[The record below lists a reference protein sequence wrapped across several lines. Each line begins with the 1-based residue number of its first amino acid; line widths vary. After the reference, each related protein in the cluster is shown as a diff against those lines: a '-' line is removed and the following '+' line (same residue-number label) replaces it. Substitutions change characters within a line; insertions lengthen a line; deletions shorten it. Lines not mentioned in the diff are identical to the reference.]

1 MKLSSAIS
9 DRQALLII
17 MLVGF
22 IAYFNAFDVP
32 FYFDDLDNLKH
43 PDLKLENLTLESV
56 ERSLTGGLLKTRPVA
71 NLSFA
76 LNYYIGGYRVQGY
89 HLVNLIIHI
98 TSGFLLFLLIKI
110 TLSLVGEA
118 NNKDKIYMISLLAA
132 LLWLVHPLCTQSITY
147 IVQRMN
153 SLVSMLYLLSLVLY
167 IYGRIEQN
175 KNYSSSFMTKGTGL
189 FFLSVLSGIL
199 ALGSKENAA
208 TLPVTIFLYEWYFF
222 RQLSLSWLKRALPII
237 GVVFLFVLTLGWL
250 YTDGH
255 LVERI
260 VGGYGNRD
268 FTLTQRLLTQPRVIL
283 HYISLIVYPD
293 PDRLVLDYN
302 FPISTS
308 FLNPTSTIYAISC
321 LFGLFSLALCIAKRE
336 RIISFC
342 LIWFFINLSVES
354 TTIPLEMV
362 YEHRTYLPSMGLVTI
377 AVYLLFRFVG
387 HRLISSFIVVGIC
400 VLCTVWTMQRNSVW
414 RDPIAFWESN
424 LSKYPDSSRVN
435 ANLGSAYYEVGD
447 IDKAESYYKLA
458 TALQPRNKAVLKNL
472 GALAMRRGDIE
483 KAKKYFVASLK
494 QDQRFSP
501 ALMELGGLL
510 MREEQFTEAEKVYK
524 KLLKNVLAPEVRQK
538 INMYLAQ
545 IYLRLN
551 RLSEAKVT
559 IANLT
564 GTGLEETD
572 MHLLRAELNLKVGKN
587 TEAISD
593 YERAI
598 LSDQNLWEAHY
609 NIARLY
615 SQEGDVQKA
624 ENHYKLALQ
633 SMPSAL
639 PVRYNYANTILRQ
652 EKYVEAV
659 KEYTLLIQDDF
670 HLADAFNN
678 RGLAYINLGDPMA
691 AELDFATALAL
702 RPDNPVVRRNLQMV
716 RDILEEN

>member
-1 MKLSSAIS
+1 MKLSSPVTERLAFAII
-9 DRQALLII
+9 L
-17 MLVGF
+17 LVGS

-43 PDLKLENLTLESV
+43 PSLKIENLTLESV

-118 NNKDKIYMISLLAA
+118 NNKDRIYIISLLAS
-132 LLWLVHPLCTQSITY
+132 LLWLVHPLCTQSVTY

-175 KNYSSSFMTKGTGL
+175 KNYSGSFMTKGTCL

-208 TLPVTIFLYEWYFF
+208 TLPVTIFLYELYFF
-222 RQLSLSWLKRALPII
+222 RQLSLNWLKRVFPII
-237 GVVFLFVLTLGWL
+237 GVVFLFVLTLAWL

-302 FPISTS
+302 FPLSTS
-308 FLNPTSTIYAISC
+308 FFSPISTIYAILC
-321 LFGLFSLALCIAKRE
+321 LVGLLSLALSIAKKE
-336 RIISFC
+336 RIVSFF

-354 TTIPLEMV
+354 TVVPLEMV

-377 AVYLLFRFVG
+377 GVYLLFRFVG
-387 HRLISSFIVVGIC
+387 YRLISSSIVVAIC
-400 VLCTVWTMQRNSVW
+400 LMCTVWTIQRNSVW
-414 RDPIAFWESN
+414 RDPIAFWERN
-424 LSKYPDSSRVN
+424 LSKYPNSSRVN
-435 ANLGSAYYEVGD
+435 ANLGTAYYEVGD
-447 IDKAESYYKLA
+447 INKAETYYEVA
-458 TALQPRNKAVLKNL
+458 VALQPRNKGVLKNL
-472 GALAMRRGDIE
+472 GAIALRRGDIE
-483 KAKKYFVASLK
+483 RAKNYFTASLK

-501 ALMELGGLL
+501 ALMELGRLL
-510 MREEQFTEAEKVYK
+510 MREEQFTEAEEVYK
-524 KLLKNVLAPEVRQK
+524 KLLQNVLVPEVRQK
-538 INMYLAQ
+538 VNMYLAQ
-545 IYLRLN
+545 IYLRLDSFN
-551 RLSEAKVT
+551 EAKVT

-572 MHLLRAELNLKVGKN
+572 MHLLRAELNLKTGKN

-593 YERAI
+593 YVRAI
-598 LSDQNLWEAHY
+598 LTDQNLWEAHY

-615 SQEGDVQKA
+615 SQEGDVLKA

-633 SMPSAL
+633 SMPSEL
-639 PVRYNYANTILRQ
+639 PVRYNYANTLLRQ

-659 KEYTLLIQDDF
+659 KEYNQLIDSIPY
-670 HLADAFNN
+670 LADAYNN
-678 RGLAYINLGDPMA
+678 RGLAYVNIGDLKTAESNFAIA
-691 AELDFATALAL
+691 AVLV
-702 RPDNPVVRRNLQMV
+702 PDNQMVKRNLQMV
-716 RDILEEN
+716 RELIKEN